1 MNVPKSNANA
11 LFSFDSTALSGESLA
26 LHFATDVLVA
36 GAYILLLF
44 GIVYLNHKKYVSII
58 VPKRTYL
65 VTFLAVLL
73 MTFGASVVSLSF
85 PGTNIY
91 LIYKIF
97 IAFMLAAIVLGIWR
111 VLPRDID
118 PLEQNR
124 LQRENVFLN
133 NALAR
138 QQEVEER
145 LTDAVQNVEAKVRSR
160 TAELSAVNLKL
171 EKDIIE
177 SRLAEERAS
186 EAKRRMDELIMRTN
200 TAMVFVDSDGSVQDC
215 NHALAQ
221 LLGRGTIEE
230 LVGRKLGRL
239 LGLRDETPLSHMMDE
254 TLRHGMF
261 ATELEVSPPA
271 RGRVHVEANAVGTV
285 MDGRPCVMA
294 LFRDVTE
301 RKAEERELLQ
311 SREALT
317 AALEV
322 ARQANATRADFLA
335 KMNHE
340 LRTPLNG
347 IIGLSE
353 ILRHKAA
360 SKTIPGAEVRKLTG
374 NIHQSGT
381 HLLSVVDDLLDISR
395 LDVGSRK
402 FSPARVAVRAEIDSA
417 VLTLVTIA
425 DKKRINIVNACD
437 PDFEWYVDQRAFK
450 QIMINLVNNA
460 VKFSPVGSTVRI
472 DVTHT
477 PDAMSL
483 HIRDDGPGIAK
494 SDQERILMPFG
505 RGEEAT
511 NKKIDGVGLGLTIV
525 SELLKLQGGKIVID
539 SEVGKGATFTA
550 VFPSA
555 EQVTHSEVS
564 LSSKIDFPKPL

>member
-1 MNVPKSNANA
+1 MNVPKNDANA
-11 LFSFDSTALSGESLA
+11 LFKFDSAGLSGETLFV
-26 LHFATDVLVA
+26 HFATDMLVA

-58 VPKRTYL
+58 VSKRTYL
-65 VTFLAVLL
+65 VTFLAILVL
-73 MTFGASVVSLSF
+73 TFGSSIASMVF

-91 LIYKIF
+91 LVYKVF
-97 IAFMLAAIVLGIWR
+97 IALMLAAIVLGIWR

-138 QQEVEER
+138 QQEIETR
-145 LTDAVQNVEAKVRSR
+145 LTDAVQNVEGKVTAR
-160 TAELSAVNLKL
+160 TAELSAVNLRL

-177 SRLAEERAS
+177 SRLAEERAA

-200 TAMVFVDSDGSVQDC
+200 TAMVFVDSDGTVQEC

-230 LVGRKLGRL
+230 LIGRKLGRL
-239 LGLRDETPLSHMMDE
+239 LGLRDETPLSHLMNE

-261 ATELEVSPPA
+261 AAELEVVPPA

-311 SREALT
+311 SREALS

-374 NIHQSGT
+374 NIHQSGM

-395 LDVGSRK
+395 LDVGNRE
-402 FSPARVAVRAEIDSA
+402 FSPALVAVRAEIDSA
-417 VLTLVTIA
+417 ILTLVTIA
-425 DKKRINIVNACD
+425 DQKRIAIKNTCD
-437 PDFEWYVDQRAFK
+437 PALEWYVDQRAFK

-460 VKFSPVGSTVRI
+460 VKFTPSGYVTIATRLTDIELLSVAVADTGIGIPETETEAIFDEFRQVDGTSTREYEG
-472 DVTHT
+472 T
-477 PDAMSL
+477 
-483 HIRDDGPGIAK
+483 
-494 SDQERILMPFG
+494 
-505 RGEEAT
+505 
-511 NKKIDGVGLGLTIV
+511 GLGLAIV
-525 SELLKLQGGKIVID
+525 KHIIQRHEGKLSFDSELGKYTT
-539 SEVGKGATFTA
+539 ATILL
-550 VFPSA
+550 PI
-555 EQVTHSEVS
+555 
-564 LSSKIDFPKPL
+564 KK